1 MPYRLKNIHSNIS
14 NSNMHHSKRRLF
26 NIKQQKISANQPVFL
41 HVCLS
46 TLVFCSVH
54 HQRVVLCQ
62 TTSHCLEM
70 KSLELLCANELRK
83 NVIASSDFNRFMVW
97 MSQVVPF
104 MALLYNFYIYSTFS
118 FHGKP

>member
-1 MPYRLKNIHSNIS
+1 MPYLLKNILSNIS

-62 TTSHCLEM
+62 TTTHCLKM
-70 KSLELLCANELRK
+70 KSLELLCANKLRK
-83 NVIASSDFNRFMVW
+83 NVIANSDIDLW
-97 MSQVVPF
+97 D
-104 MALLYNFYIYSTFS
+104 
-118 FHGKP
+118 G